1 MPISS
6 EYLAGSP
13 PVVDQLQNGD
23 GNWHRHLRF
32 ELLNKCASFTKKGSS
47 SSPVWNV
54 LFTARLSRLAS
65 TIHCSRFR
73 RLERSK
79 RFERSRRSER
89 SEMWTER
96 NSASTHGFRLASLI
110 GLPSMDCVHRRI
122 WTSNKPWISTES
134 SPLEDFESKCKC
146 ELFIF
151 RKDTGRTKV
160 LQFKF

>member
-1 MPISS
+1 MPLS

-13 PVVDQLQNGD
+13 PVLDQLQNGD

-32 ELLNKCASFTKKGSS
+32 ELLDKCASFAFKKGSS

-79 RFERSRRSER
+79 RFERSRRSKR

-96 NSASTHGFRLASLI
+96 NRASTHGFRLASLI
-110 GLPSMDCVHRRI
+110 GLPSMDCVHRRF
-122 WTSNKPWISTES
+122 WTSNTVDFHWKFATRRLRIEVQMRIVYLSKRHWPHQS
-134 SPLEDFESKCKC
+134 SP
-146 ELFIF
+146 
-151 RKDTGRTKV
+151 V
-160 LQFKF
+160 